1 MKTTLRLNLL
11 CLLTVLL
18 LAACGYHNPYI
29 YSGPEKAIY
38 VAHWQNKTNALQLDT
53 KIYQSL
59 THWFQK
65 SGSIK
70 ITKEKAGADLI
81 LAGEITSIDLPS
93 VSWDSISNSTG
104 NKVRLFVRYVLKDLK
119 TGEIIWEEPK
129 KLYTTDYA
137 DRTVTTTGED
147 EALKVIIEDMSEDI
161 YLGVLNKIRR
171 MDRKAAAGN

>member
-1 MKTTLRLNLL
+1 M
-11 CLLTVLL
+11 
-18 LAACGYHNPYI
+18 
-29 YSGPEKAIY
+29 
-38 VAHWQNKTNALQLDT
+38 ALDL
-53 KIYQSL
+53 
-59 THWFQK
+59 
-65 SGSIK
+65 
-70 ITKEKAGADLI
+70 TKEKGRADLI

-129 KLYTTDYA
+129 KLYTTDYT
-137 DRTVTTTGED
+137 DRTITTTGED